1 MPEMSVSAAGTVTK
15 VKMTNK
21 MVIIV
26 FILPFMSFSSVSCH
40 WGIGARSAAANSAAM
55 HRRAGKSTKVVTAK
69 NAVRIHSRI
78 FSNKLPGVF
87 MPAAVPSW
95 PGAVGPLICLL
106 FILTRNLGIS
116 IFSCQSFCG
125 CDIITVTAGLCSA
138 RSY

>member
-55 HRRAGKSTKVVTAK
+55 HRRAGKYTKVVTAK

-87 MPAAVPSW
+87 LPAAAFLARSCWASDMSIVYFNTKF
-95 PGAVGPLICLL
+95 GEFNIFL
-106 FILTRNLGIS
+106 S
-116 IFSCQSFCG
+116 IF
-125 CDIITVTAGLCSA
+125 LWM
-138 RSY
+138 